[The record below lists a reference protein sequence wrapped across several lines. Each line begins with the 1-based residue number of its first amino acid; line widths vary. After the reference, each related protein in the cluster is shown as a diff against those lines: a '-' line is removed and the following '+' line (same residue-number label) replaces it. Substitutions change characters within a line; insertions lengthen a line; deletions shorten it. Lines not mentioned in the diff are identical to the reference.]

1 MKQRRNMFGRRKL
14 RDVPRRPGPLIR
26 PESPPPLEPVTPRPA
41 SPVRHVDPV
50 IIPEPPAPV
59 KIVRPHNNFWEPS
72 SVYMHTAQVKKPLAL
87 KVVEVV
93 PTPEVEE
100 PPPVPGS
107 RADKLKK
114 FIKAFF

>member
-1 MKQRRNMFGRRKL
+1 
-14 RDVPRRPGPLIR
+14 
-26 PESPPPLEPVTPRPA
+26 
-41 SPVRHVDPV
+41 VDPV

-72 SVYMHTAQVKKPLAL
+72 SVYMHTAPAKKPLAL
-87 KVVEVV
+87 KVVEVA
-93 PTPEVEE
+93 PEVEE
-100 PPPVPGS
+100 PPVPGS

>member
-1 MKQRRNMFGRRKL
+1 
-14 RDVPRRPGPLIR
+14 
-26 PESPPPLEPVTPRPA
+26 
-41 SPVRHVDPV
+41 VDPV

-59 KIVRPHNNFWEPS
+59 KIVSAHNKFWEPS

-87 KVVEVV
+87 KVVEVP
-93 PTPEVEE
+93 PTPVVEK
-100 PPPVPGS
+100 PPEPGS